1 MCPWQLFTIHVCRS
15 LSIIRH
21 LLPRIRIPLPRAPHS
36 PSSLPSPILFF
47 VCLSIVSGL
56 LPLPST
62 LREIPSLYITH
73 TFSLSLVLSLSR
85 SLARSL
91 SLSLSRARSLSHI
104 SGLLPLP
111 SGAFGGSLP
120 RDNVRDRKGM
130 TCGAT

>member
-73 TFSLSLVLSLSR
+73 TFSLSLVLSLAR
-85 SLARSL
+85 SLAL
-91 SLSLSRARSLSHI
+91 SLFLSRARSLSLI
-104 SGLLPLP
+104 SAGFYRYLAELL
-111 SGAFGGSLP
+111 A
-120 RDNVRDRKGM
+120 DRFRETTFVIEKV
-130 TCGAT
+130 